1 MEKLGELD
9 ADAFYRVDK
18 TYNRA
23 GAAFNEGIS
32 HGFNQLSTYSS
43 ANNPKAVA
51 FLNALGYSSEGEF
64 SSVYAASNLVMD
76 SLLGVRYMGSWTQPA
91 ASNATGIAGSTIVSP
106 IYVNPYALSLGLPCN
121 SDRIAIRLPEGSNPF
136 ERQNDL
142 FAQITGIDEPPY
154 TDLQTAASTSDA
166 TQITWNVELP
176 ANTIGYVYVQTG
188 VESNW
193 SKSVSLL
200 IDDQIIAQEGTRF
213 SHNVRSFGSATD
225 ERTSHTIRVLPSA
238 ANVFLPS
245 ETTCAIYALN
255 VEVFERG
262 IEQLRA
268 GEFVPQEF
276 SDGHACGTYRAEEP
290 IGLLFSIPYDK
301 GWAVT
306 VDGVKS
312 DLSPAFGGGMSM
324 LEVTEGTHEIEMTY
338 RSPGLNAGITITG
351 ISAVLCAAIYLIK
364 RRTS

>member
-1 MEKLGELD
+1 M
-9 ADAFYRVDK
+9 
-18 TYNRA
+18 
-23 GAAFNEGIS
+23 
-32 HGFNQLSTYSS
+32 
-43 ANNPKAVA
+43 
-51 FLNALGYSSEGEF
+51 
-64 SSVYAASNLVMD
+64 
-76 SLLGVRYMGSWTQPA
+76 
-91 ASNATGIAGSTIVSP
+91 
-106 IYVNPYALSLGLPCN
+106 
-121 SDRIAIRLPEGSNPF
+121 
-136 ERQNDL
+136 
-142 FAQITGIDEPPY
+142 FAQITGIDEPLY

-213 SHNVRSFGSATD
+213 SHDVRSFGSATD

-255 VEVFERG
+255 VGVFERG

-276 SDGHACGTYRAEEP
+276 SDGYVSGTYRAEEP
-290 IGLLFSIPYDK
+290 TSLLLTIPYDK
-301 GWAVT
+301 GWTAT
-306 VDGVKS
+306 VDGTRVE
-312 DLSPAFGGGMSM
+312 LSPAFGGGMSV

-364 RRTS
+364 RRMS

>member
-1 MEKLGELD
+1 M
-9 ADAFYRVDK
+9 
-18 TYNRA
+18 
-23 GAAFNEGIS
+23 
-32 HGFNQLSTYSS
+32 
-43 ANNPKAVA
+43 
-51 FLNALGYSSEGEF
+51 
-64 SSVYAASNLVMD
+64 
-76 SLLGVRYMGSWTQPA
+76 
-91 ASNATGIAGSTIVSP
+91 
-106 IYVNPYALSLGLPCN
+106 
-121 SDRIAIRLPEGSNPF
+121 
-136 ERQNDL
+136 
-142 FAQITGIDEPPY
+142 
-154 TDLQTAASTSDA
+154 
-166 TQITWNVELP
+166 
-176 ANTIGYVYVQTG
+176 
-188 VESNW
+188 ESNW

-213 SHNVRSFGSATD
+213 SHNVKSFGSATD

-268 GEFVPQEF
+268 GQFVPQEF
-276 SDGHACGTYRAEEP
+276 SDGHVCGTYRAEEP

-306 VDGVKS
+306 VDGTRVEP
-312 DLSPAFGGGMSM
+312 SPAFGGGMSV

-364 RRTS
+364 RRMS